1 MERKKLIKII
11 VIIFLFVIIT
21 ICGIFINYN
30 SVINK
35 PLKSQSET
43 ISITVETGDGFN
55 SLLNTLESQGI
66 LRNIKYIKIYEKLN
80 KQDYN
85 IIPGTYEIKNDISL
99 SELIKILQT
108 EDLKSNQVKVTI
120 PEGYNIE
127 KMAEYLEKEGIF
139 TKDQFISAVKD
150 YSVPEYVKVDS
161 NKKYTLEGY
170 LFPDTYYLDKDASPD
185 DLIKMMLSGF
195 EKAINQIKDDTK
207 IEIKN
212 EDIETI
218 ITKASLVEK
227 EVRIDSERK
236 TVASVIENRLK
247 KGMKLEFCSTIN
259 YIIGYEKVVL
269 YNSDLTVDSPYNTY
283 KYSGLPIGPISSP
296 GIESIKAV
304 LQPDKT
310 DYLFFVLTEDDKSHH
325 FSKTLQEHEAAKKE
339 AEAKRKAK

>member
-1 MERKKLIKII
+1 MGRGKIIKIA
-11 VIIFLFVIIT
+11 VTLFLLIISI
-21 ICGIFINYN
+21 ICGVFINYN

-43 ISITVETGDGFN
+43 VTITVESGEAFN
-55 SLLNTLESQGI
+55 SLLTRLDNQGI
-66 LRNIKYIKIYEKLN
+66 LRNITYIKINGKLN
-80 KQDYN
+80 KQNYN
-85 IIPGTYEIKNDISL
+85 IIPGSYEVNSDISL
-99 SELIKILQT
+99 TDLLNVLET
-108 EDLKSNQVKVTI
+108 EDLKKNQVKVTI

-127 KMAEYLEKEGIF
+127 KMADYLEKEGIF
-139 TKDQFISAVKD
+139 AKSDFISSVKNC
-150 YSVPEYVKVDS
+150 SLPEYIKKDS
-161 NKKYTLEGY
+161 NKKYNLEGY
-170 LFPDTYYLDKDASPD
+170 LYPDTYYLDKDAKPD
-185 DLIKMMLSGF
+185 ELIKMMISSF
-195 EKAINQIKDDTK
+195 DKAINQIKDETK

-212 EDIETI
+212 EDIEKI

-236 TVASVIENRLK
+236 IVASVIENRIK

-283 KYSGLPIGPISSP
+283 KYKGLPVGPISSP

-304 LQPDKT
+304 LQPDTT
-310 DYLFFVLTEDDKSHH
+310 DYLYFVLTEDDKSHH
-325 FSKTLQEHEAAKKE
+325 FSKTLEEHEAAKKD